1 MKLRVQKNAPRK
13 QTVVQGWS
21 WKKKRKEKKRKEK
34 ERVEF
39 GSSKFHCDR
48 EVVSVYRANR
58 GEIPKTEIKFPSARQ
73 PDLLKRLRQCNEWRG
88 VKFDSIERRQKGGEG
103 FLLPNVARSENQPS
117 NVSYVYIYIYIY
129 IYVRAQPSASPQ
141 FLDDRDTSP
150 PHDSFTRTIARFL
163 RTKKK
168 KLPSTCPKLLRQQ
181 LSCDAWRGVKGHH
194 RPSLLVTAIVR
205 TEPTM
210 HLLETILVQTRYSTS
225 IYIFEQLCAQF
236 YIRFI
241 FDSGEKGRTRDLVSS
256 LSLSVFEKGSP
267 PLLPLARFKRMFVRS

>member
-1 MKLRVQKNAPRK
+1 MYALNPPLPPNFWTTATHRRRTTRLHEQSRVFCEQ
-13 QTVVQGWS
+13 
-21 WKKKRKEKKRKEK
+21 
-34 ERVEF
+34 
-39 GSSKFHCDR
+39 
-48 EVVSVYRANR
+48 
-58 GEIPKTEIKFPSARQ
+58 
-73 PDLLKRLRQCNEWRG
+73 
-88 VKFDSIERRQKGGEG
+88 
-103 FLLPNVARSENQPS
+103 
-117 NVSYVYIYIYIY
+117 
-129 IYVRAQPSASPQ
+129 
-141 FLDDRDTSP
+141 
-150 PHDSFTRTIARFL
+150 
-163 RTKKK
+163 KKK